1 MGEDVEPV
9 GLAEAIAQI
18 RAELVAAI
26 QEGAGS
32 PVKFR
37 PGPIEL
43 EFQVDVTRSKGAS
56 GGVKVSVI
64 SLGAQ
69 GRRDRTDTNRVM
81 VTLTPVGDG
90 GNEILV
96 GDVGWE

>member
-32 PVKFR
+32 RSSSDLGRLSLNFRSMSPVAKA
-37 PGPIEL
+37 L
-43 EFQVDVTRSKGAS
+43 VAASRSRLSPSALRDGAI
-56 GGVKVSVI
+56 G
-64 SLGAQ
+64 
-69 GRRDRTDTNRVM
+69 
-81 VTLTPVGDG
+81 LTPTG
-90 GNEILV
+90 
-96 GDVGWE
+96 